1 MWHPVKNGTIT
12 PFNILAGSEKKVWW
26 IDKYGHEYRCMINR
40 MIKGKEHCPYCNNR
54 KLLQGFNDLSTKYPK
69 IANEWANDL
78 NELSPNQVIYNKGNY
93 WFRCNTC
100 GNTWKAHLANRTRLG
115 VGCPVCGHEKQRQIR
130 ATNSKDNYGSSLAT
144 AYPNLALE
152 WDIEKNGILP
162 EKIFRYS
169 TLREKYWW
177 KCNLCEESWQST
189 IKNRTRGRGCPNCR
203 FKSLYKKIKNIDT
216 GEVFDSVTAAAEKY
230 KCSSSSITNCCKGR
244 INSVFGYHWVY
255 YEE

>member
-1 MWHPVKNGTIT
+1 KSPLLAKEWHPKLNGFLK
-12 PFNILAGSEKKVWW
+12 PEMVSWSSGEKVWW
-26 IDKYGHEYRCMINR
+26 LGICGHEWQASIINR
-40 MIKGKEHCPYCNNR
+40 QKGNGCPICCGQ
-54 KLLQGFNDLSTKYPK
+54 KVLIGFNDL
-69 IANEWANDL
+69 
-78 NELSPNQVIYNKGNY
+78 
-93 WFRCNTC
+93 
-100 GNTWKAHLANRTRLG
+100 
-115 VGCPVCGHEKQRQIR
+115 
-130 ATNSKDNYGSSLAT
+130 ATTNPDIMS
-144 AYPNLALE
+144 E